1 MPSVVN
7 VVQSLRNG
15 ARAFQQHDELR
26 MSQTDCQ
33 ETSTWLET
41 LAAELEGIAH
51 FSGVMTVRM
60 PVVIDA
66 EFTEVRA

>member
-15 ARAFQQHDELR
+15 AQAFQRRDELK
-26 MSQTDCQ
+26 MTQTDCQ
-33 ETSTWLET
+33 ETSAWLET
-41 LAAELEGIAH
+41 LAAELEGVAH
-51 FSGVMTVRM
+51 FAGIRTVQM